1 MARADKKFK
10 AIRDVKLLLS
20 HNSTIQSFVENK
32 IYALVAP
39 QDTEGDFITLR
50 RDGYRRQDTKM
61 GVALQS
67 SIFYVF
73 AISDSYNRSLD
84 IADAIYDALEGDHHH
99 LDLRIRM
106 EDYTEEYIDQKFV
119 QILKFNLE

>member
-20 HNSTIQSFVENK
+20 HSSTIQSFVENK

-84 IADAIYDALEGDHHH
+84 IADAIYDALEGDHRH

-106 EDYTEEYIDQKFV
+106 EDYAEEYIDQKFV

>member
-10 AIRDVKLLLS
+10 AIQDVKLLLS
-20 HNSTIQSFVENK
+20 HSSTIQSFVENK

-39 QDTEGDFITLR
+39 LSTEGDFITIR

-61 GVALQS
+61 GVSLQVS
-67 SIFYVF
+67 VFYVF
-73 AISDSYNRSLD
+73 AISDDYDRSLD
-84 IADAIYDALEGDHHH
+84 IADAIYDALEGEHPN

-106 EDYTEEYIDQKFV
+106 EDYAEEYIDQKFV

>member
-20 HNSTIQSFVENK
+20 HSSTIQSFVENK

-61 GVALQS
+61 GVSLQS

-106 EDYTEEYIDQKFV
+106 EDYAEEYIDQKFV

>member
-10 AIRDVKLLLS
+10 AIQDVKLLLS
-20 HNSTIQSFVENK
+20 HSSTIQSFVENK

-39 QDTEGDFITLR
+39 LSTEGDFITIR

-61 GVALQS
+61 GVSLQVS
-67 SIFYVF
+67 VFYVF
-73 AISDSYNRSLD
+73 AISDDYDRSLD
-84 IADAIYDALEGDHHH
+84 IADAIYDALEGEHPNF
-99 LDLRIRM
+99 DLRIRM
-106 EDYTEEYIDQKFV
+106 EDYAEEYIDQKFV

>member
-20 HNSTIQSFVENK
+20 HSSTIQSFVENK

-106 EDYTEEYIDQKFV
+106 EDYAEEYIDQKFV

>member
-106 EDYTEEYIDQKFV
+106 EDYAEEYIDQKFV